1 MPLAMLRE
9 AHGLTQIDVAAKL
22 GVDQGAISKRE
33 RAGRR
38 VLVENLEAYAHA
50 LGCECEVVF
59 NSRLGHRFV
68 IDFDGDSILITNTS
82 SDRRRTR
89 KIRPLT

>member
-9 AHGLTQIDVAAKL
+9 AHGLTQVDVAARL
-22 GVDQGAISKRE
+22 GVEQGAISKRE

-38 VLVENLEAYAHA
+38 ILVENLEAYARA

-59 NSRLGHRFV
+59 KSRLGHRFI
-68 IDFDGDSILITNTS
+68 IDFDGDSILVTS
-82 SDRRRTR
+82 SPKD
-89 KIRPLT
+89 